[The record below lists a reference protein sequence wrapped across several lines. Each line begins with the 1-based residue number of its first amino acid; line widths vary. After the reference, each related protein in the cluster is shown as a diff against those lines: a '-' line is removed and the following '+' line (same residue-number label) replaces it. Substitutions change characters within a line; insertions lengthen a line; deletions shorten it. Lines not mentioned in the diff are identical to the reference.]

1 MSSLAV
7 FAQPVKLYMV
17 ALHSERCIHAQPGEQ
32 VFDATPFEVGDQPAL
47 RAYQMMMMGLIETA
61 HHIAVPPAN
70 FCFGVHALQYAQT
83 NQQVERAEHC
93 GPANVRVASRH
104 AGNKLARRER
114 PVMLAYA
121 LEYGLPGAR

>member
-7 FAQPVKLYMV
+7 FAQPVKFYMV
-17 ALHSERCIHAQPGEQ
+17 ALHFERGMHMQPGEQ
-32 VFDATPFEVGDQPAL
+32 VFDAAPFEVGDQPAL
-47 RAYQMMMMGLIETA
+47 SAYQMMVMGLIETA
-61 HHIAVPPAN
+61 HHVAVPPAN
-70 FCFGVHALQYAQT
+70 FRLGVHALQYTQT

-114 PVMLAYA
+114 PGMLAYA
-121 LEYGLPGAR
+121 LEHGLPGAR